1 MTLYVKSCPREE
13 SRTDTL
19 AKALLERLGEY
30 EEIDVVNEDLH
41 PLNKDSL
48 SFREAMIAQGNYS
61 NPMFQ
66 YAKQFAFADTIVIA
80 APFWD
85 LSFPTALKT
94 YIENIYV
101 TGLVTQCGEDDRPH
115 GMCKANKLYYV
126 TTAGG
131 PYDPSYSYEYIK
143 ALATEHFGIKECELI
158 YADMLDLDSSDPE
171 KIILDKIQEIQAM
184 TL

>member
-1 MTLYVKSCPREE
+1 MILYIKSCPREE

-41 PLNKDSL
+41 PLNKDAL

-61 NPMFQ
+61 NPMFKF
-66 YAKQFAFADTIVIA
+66 AKQFAFADTIVIA

-101 TGLVTQCGEDDRPH
+101 TGLVSRCGDDQRPQ

-126 TTAGG
+126 TTSGG

-143 ALATEHFGIKECELI
+143 ALAIEHFGIKECELI

-171 KIILDKIQEIQAM
+171 KIISDKISEIQSM